1 MDGMVVF
8 YFMKT
13 YLYKHCIP
21 FQDTD
26 MAGVVHY
33 TRILGY
39 VELAEHAYLSDLGID
54 AISNKGGLPK
64 VHVECD
70 YLFPLRFN
78 DMVEVR
84 LLLNKCSTKSLHWEF
99 EITLKGKDFLEGKLC
114 AKGKMITVYVNAQGE
129 ATNIP
134 TEWFVLLA

>member
-33 TRILGY
+33 TKILGY
-39 VELAEHAYLSDLGID
+39 AELAEHAYLADLGIEV
-54 AISNKGGLPK
+54 ISNKGGLPK

-70 YLFPLRFN
+70 YLFL
-78 DMVEVR
+78 
-84 LLLNKCSTKSLHWEF
+84 SLIH
-99 EITLKGKDFLEGKLC
+99 I
-114 AKGKMITVYVNAQGE
+114 
-129 ATNIP
+129 
-134 TEWFVLLA
+134 